1 VVKTATELR
10 RGSPHALNLVDAF
23 SIRDRLLAARSRT
36 AEAKPLPASKAPNH
50 RLALVPRCPAC
61 GEQNPEGAR
70 FCSACGTALT
80 VELAVE
86 ERKIVSV
93 LFVDLVDFTS
103 RSDQADP
110 EDVRAM
116 LVPYHTR
123 VKSEVESFGGVVE
136 KFIGDAVM
144 AVFGA
149 PVSHGDDAERAVRAG
164 LRVLDA
170 IQELNKE
177 NPALDLTVRAAVDTG
192 VAIVDARQ
200 QPDIA
205 QGLAHGDVVN
215 TASRLQAGAPPGGLV
230 VGAETYRATRRVIG
244 YEPVEPIQ
252 AKGKREPLA
261 VWLALEALTGP
272 AERAASAAP
281 MVGRDRELELLSR
294 TWEGVTTGRRP
305 DLVTVIGPP
314 GIGKTRLTREFVSLV
329 EPSGTRVL
337 RGRSLPYG
345 GSAGYRAFGQQVKDV
360 AGIFQSDPPADA
372 RAKLTAVVT
381 ELCGASDRPEV
392 ADNLAL
398 LIGLGGDMVS
408 DRQPLFFSARRFV
421 EELASRQPLL
431 LVFED
436 IHWADASQLDLL
448 ESLAS
453 RVRDVPVMFLALARP
468 ELLDSRPTWGA
479 GLMSHTSMQ
488 LYPLSFDE
496 ARTLAG
502 HLMPMLRP
510 GQRGA
515 ADRVVITAEGNPLFI
530 EELVAS
536 LAERVDEATEELPTN
551 VQTTIAARLDTLPA
565 GARVAL
571 LDAAVIGKVFW
582 RGALQA
588 LEANRSAAELEDA
601 LDMLETRDFIRRESG
616 SQIQGDQEYLFKHML
631 IREVAY
637 ATLPRAARR
646 ERHAAVARFIESAS
660 GERIEE
666 AAALLAHHWQE
677 AGDVDQAVRFLQ
689 LAAEQ
694 AAKGWAKGEAAALF
708 GQALELVSE
717 DQPEL
722 RRAIA
727 IRWAETQAELGDLV
741 AADPVLD
748 KLLEETQ
755 GLERLKVLM
764 ARAHTATDAEGA
776 TRMSQEAFDLAQS
789 LSIEEFIG
797 PALALRSLV
806 SMMAGNMDT
815 ALELGERAL
824 ARWIPGTRRAERAL
838 CLDQMAHGRYLTG
851 EYQRALEYTERAISF
866 AEEIK
871 SSDSLLRT
879 GSVYALTLVGIGR
892 HEEALPKFEEVIA
905 RGREFELVP
914 RLTARALNMS
924 SLLYRDLFQLD
935 EATRRNEEA
944 AELGAAAGFAN
955 AVLQS
960 GIDQLF
966 TDLARGEVGRAE
978 ARWPELWK
986 RTQNIKGWHQWLM
999 AGRLAEGK
1007 AEIAQAKGNYAEA
1020 ARLAEH
1026 AINRARE
1033 VQRAKYE
1040 LAARLVLG
1048 RALMALG
1055 QLERGVEEL
1064 HTALDGIR
1072 RLGHPPML
1080 WRAWWTLSTALAQTG
1095 KDDEAAAAV
1104 ATAAQTLR
1112 IFAATLAPERSGPLL
1127 AAEPSREILWAAGSG

>member
-1 VVKTATELR
+1 
-10 RGSPHALNLVDAF
+10 
-23 SIRDRLLAARSRT
+23 
-36 AEAKPLPASKAPNH
+36 
-50 RLALVPRCPAC
+50 VPQCLAC

-80 VELAVE
+80 VEPAVE
-86 ERKIVSV
+86 ERKVVSV

-116 LVPYHTR
+116 LVPYDIR
-123 VKSEVESFGGVVE
+123 VKSEIESFGGLVE

-149 PVSHGDDAERAVRAG
+149 QVSHGDDAERAVRAG

-177 NPALDLTVRAAVDTG
+177 NPALDLTVRAAVNTG

-215 TASRLQAGAPPGGLV
+215 TASRLETGAPPGGLV
-230 VGAETYRATRRVIG
+230 VGAETYWATRSVIG
-244 YEPVEPIQ
+244 YEPLEPIQ
-252 AKGKREPLA
+252 AKGKRKPLA
-261 VWLALEALTGP
+261 AWLALEALTGP

-281 MVGRDRELELLSR
+281 MVGRDRELALLRR
-294 TWEGVTTGRRP
+294 TWESVTTQRRP
-305 DLVTVIGPP
+305 DLVTVVGHP
-314 GIGKTRLTREFVSLV
+314 GIGKTRLTREFVGLV

-345 GSAGYRAFGQQVKDV
+345 ESSGYRAFRQQVKDV
-360 AGIFQSDPPADA
+360 AGIFEGDPPADA

-381 ELCGASDRPEV
+381 ELCGPTDGPEV
-392 ADNLAL
+392 ADHLAV
-398 LIGLGGDMVS
+398 LIGLGGDRVA
-408 DRQPLFFSARRFV
+408 DRQPLFFAARRFV
-421 EELASRQPLL
+421 EDLASRQPLL

-436 IHWADASQLDLL
+436 IHWADTSQLDLL

-488 LYPLSFDE
+488 LHPLSSDE

-502 HLMPMLRP
+502 HLLPMLS
-510 GQRGA
+510 GLQGA

-536 LAERVDEATEELPTN
+536 LAERVDEALEELPTN
-551 VQTTIAARLDTLPA
+551 VRSTIAARLDTLPA
-565 GARVAL
+565 AARGAL

-588 LEANRSAAELEDA
+588 LDATRSAAELEDA
-601 LDMLETRDFIRRESG
+601 LDMLESRDFIHRESG
-616 SQIQGDQEYLFKHML
+616 SQIQGDHEYLFKHML

-646 ERHAAVARFIESAS
+646 ERHAAVARFIESAA

-677 AGDVDQAVRFLQ
+677 AGDVDQAIRFLQ
-689 LAAEQ
+689 LAAEH
-694 AAKGWAKGEAAALF
+694 AAKGWAKDVAVALF
-708 GQALELVSE
+708 GQALQLVPE
-717 DQPEL
+717 NQPEL

-727 IRWAETQAELGDLV
+727 IRRAETQVELGDPG
-741 AADPVLD
+741 AAAALD
-748 KLLEETQ
+748 KLLEETE

-764 ARAHTATDAEGA
+764 ARAHTAHWAMDAEGA

-797 PALALRSLV
+797 PALALQSLAS
-806 SMMAGNMDT
+806 SMDGNMDT
-815 ALELGERAL
+815 SLELGVRAL
-824 ARWIPGTRRAERAL
+824 AKWTPGTRRAERAL
-838 CLDQMAHGRYLTG
+838 CLDQMATGWYWTG
-851 EYQRALEYTERAISF
+851 EYERALEYGEQAISF

-879 GSVYALTLVGIGR
+879 GSVHALTLTGMGR
-892 HEEALPKFEEVIA
+892 HEEALPRFEEVIA
-905 RGREFELVP
+905 RGREFGLVP
-914 RLTARALNMS
+914 RMTARALNMS
-924 SLLYRDLFQLD
+924 SELYRDLFQLD
-935 EATRRNEEA
+935 EATLRNQEA

-978 ARWPELWK
+978 ARWPELWD
-986 RTQNIKGWHQWLM
+986 RTQNTKGTHQWLM
-999 AGRLAEGK
+999 AGRLAK
-1007 AEIAQAKGNYAEA
+1007 ARAEIALAKGEYAEA
-1020 ARLAEH
+1020 ARLAQE
-1026 AINRARE
+1026 AIDQSRE
-1033 VQRAKYE
+1033 VRRAKYE
-1040 LAARLVLG
+1040 LAARVVLG
-1048 RALMALG
+1048 QALMALG
-1055 QLERGVEEL
+1055 QPQRGIDEL
-1064 HTALDGIR
+1064 HTALRGIR
-1072 RLGHPPML
+1072 RLGHPPTL
-1080 WRAWWTLSTALAQTG
+1080 WRAWWTLGTGLAQTG
-1095 KDDEAAAAV
+1095 QDAEAAAAV
-1104 ATAAQTLR
+1104 EAAANTLR
-1112 IFAATLAPERSGPLL
+1112 TFAATLAPERSEPLL
-1127 AAEPSREILWAAGSG
+1127 VAEPSREILSAAGSR

>member
-1 VVKTATELR
+1 
-10 RGSPHALNLVDAF
+10 
-23 SIRDRLLAARSRT
+23 
-36 AEAKPLPASKAPNH
+36 
-50 RLALVPRCPAC
+50 VPRCLAC

-80 VELAVE
+80 VEPAVE

-116 LVPYHTR
+116 LVPFYTR
-123 VKSEVESFGGVVE
+123 VKSEIESFGGVVE

-177 NPALDLTVRAAVDTG
+177 DPALDLTVRAAVNTG
-192 VAIVDARQ
+192 MAIVDARQ

-215 TASRLQAGAPPGGLV
+215 TASRLQTGAPPGGLV
-230 VGAETYRATRRVIG
+230 VGEETYRATRSVIG
-244 YEPVEPIQ
+244 YQPLELIQ

-261 VWLALEALTGP
+261 VWLALEALTAP

-281 MVGRDRELELLSR
+281 MVGRDRELELLYR
-294 TWEGVTTGRRP
+294 TWEGVTIARRP

-314 GIGKTRLTREFVSLV
+314 GIGKTRLTREFISLV

-345 GSAGYRAFGQQVKDV
+345 GSSGYRAFGQQVKDM
-360 AGIFQSDPPADA
+360 AGIFESDPPADA

-381 ELCGASDRPEV
+381 ELCGPSDGPKV
-392 ADNLAL
+392 ADHLAL
-398 LIGLGGDMVS
+398 LIGLGGDTVS

-421 EELASRQPLL
+421 EDLASRQPLL

-436 IHWADASQLDLL
+436 IDLAGASQLDLL

-502 HLMPMLRP
+502 HLMPMLRS

-536 LAERVDEATEELPTN
+536 LAERGNEATAELPTN
-551 VQTTIAARLDTLPA
+551 VRTTIAARLDTLPA
-565 GARVAL
+565 GARGVL

-588 LEANRSAAELEDA
+588 LDANRSAAELEDA

-616 SQIQGDQEYLFKHML
+616 SQIKGDHEYLFKHML

-637 ATLPRAARR
+637 ATRPRAGRR

-677 AGDVDQAVRFLQ
+677 AGDIDQAVRFLQ
-689 LAAEQ
+689 LAAEH

-717 DQPEL
+717 DQPGL

-727 IRWAETQAELGDLV
+727 IRWAETQAELGDLD

-776 TRMSQEAFDLAQS
+776 TRMSQEAFELAQS

-806 SMMAGNMDT
+806 AMMAGDMDT

-824 ARWIPGTRRAERAL
+824 AKWIPGTLRIERAL

-851 EYQRALEYTERAISF
+851 EYERALEYTELAISF
-866 AEEIK
+866 ADEIK

-879 GSVYALTLVGIGR
+879 GSVYALTLVGVGR

-924 SLLYRDLFQLD
+924 SALYRDLFQLD
-935 EATRRNEEA
+935 EATGRNEEA

-966 TDLARGEVGRAE
+966 TDLARGEPGSAE
-978 ARWPELWK
+978 ARWPELWE

-999 AGRLAEGK
+999 AGRLAEAK
-1007 AEIAQAKGNYAEA
+1007 AEIALAKGNHAEA
-1020 ARLAEH
+1020 ARLAEE
-1026 AINRARE
+1026 AIDRARA
-1033 VQRAKYE
+1033 VRRAKYE

-1055 QLERGVEEL
+1055 QPDRGINEL
-1064 HTALDGIR
+1064 RAALDGIR
-1072 RLGHPPML
+1072 RLGHPPTL
-1080 WRAWWTLSTALAQTG
+1080 WRAWSTLGTALAQTAR
-1095 KDDEAAAAV
+1095 DDEAAAAM
-1104 ATAAQTLR
+1104 AAASNTLR
-1112 IFAATLAPERSGPLL
+1112 TFAATLAPERSGPLL
-1127 AAEPSREILWAAGSG
+1127 AAEPSRDILSAAGSG

>member
-1 VVKTATELR
+1 
-10 RGSPHALNLVDAF
+10 
-23 SIRDRLLAARSRT
+23 
-36 AEAKPLPASKAPNH
+36 
-50 RLALVPRCPAC
+50 
-61 GEQNPEGAR
+61 
-70 FCSACGTALT
+70 
-80 VELAVE
+80 
-86 ERKIVSV
+86 V

-116 LVPYHTR
+116 LVPYDTR
-123 VKSEVESFGGVVE
+123 LKSEIESFGGVVE

-170 IQELNKE
+170 VQELNE
-177 NPALDLTVRAAVDTG
+177 EDPGFDLTVRAAVNTG
-192 VAIVDARQ
+192 EAIVDARQ
-200 QPDIA
+200 QPDSA

-215 TASRLQAGAPPGGLV
+215 TAARLQTGAPPGELV
-230 VGAETYRATRRVIG
+230 VGEETYRATRSVIG
-244 YEPVEPIQ
+244 YAPMESIQ

-261 VWLALEALTGP
+261 AWLALEALTAP

-294 TWEGVTTGRRP
+294 TWEGVITERRP
-305 DLVTVIGPP
+305 NLVTVIGPP
-314 GIGKTRLTREFVSLV
+314 GIGKTRLTREFVGLV
-329 EPSGTRVL
+329 EPSGARVL

-345 GSAGYRAFGQQVKDV
+345 GSSGYRAFGQQVKDL
-360 AGIFQSDPPADA
+360 AGIFETDPPADA

-381 ELCGASDRPEV
+381 ELCGSSDGPEV
-392 ADNLAL
+392 ADHLAL
-398 LIGLGGDMVS
+398 LIGLGGDTVA

-488 LYPLSFDE
+488 LHPLSFDE

-502 HLMPMLRP
+502 HLLPMLS
-510 GQRGA
+510 GLRGA

-536 LAERVDEATEELPTN
+536 LAERVDEATEKLPTN
-551 VQTTIAARLDTLPA
+551 VRTTIAARLDTLPA
-565 GARVAL
+565 AARGAL

-582 RGALQA
+582 RGALQT
-588 LEANRSAAELEDA
+588 LEATRSAAELEDA
-601 LDMLETRDFIRRESG
+601 LDILETRDFIHRESG
-616 SQIQGDQEYLFKHML
+616 SQIQGDHEYLFKHML

-646 ERHAAVARFIESAS
+646 ERHAAAARFIESAA

-677 AGDVDQAVRFLQ
+677 AGDVNQAVRFLQ
-689 LAAEQ
+689 LAAEH
-694 AAKGWAKGEAAALF
+694 AAKGWAKGEAVALF
-708 GQALELVSE
+708 DQALKLVPE

-722 RRAIA
+722 RRALA
-727 IRWAETQAELGDLV
+727 IRRAETQVELGDPG
-741 AADPVLD
+741 AAAALD
-748 KLLEETQ
+748 KLLEETE
-755 GLERLKVLM
+755 GLERLKVLT
-764 ARAHTATDAEGA
+764 ARAHTAHWALDAEG
-776 TRMSQEAFDLAQS
+776 TVRMSQEAFHLAQS
-789 LSIEEFIG
+789 LSAEEFIG
-797 PALALRSLV
+797 PALALQSLA
-806 SMMAGNMDT
+806 SSMAGNMNT

-824 ARWIPGTRRAERAL
+824 AQWIPGTRRAERAL
-838 CLDQMAHGRYLTG
+838 CLDQVATDRYWTG
-851 EYQRALEYTERAISF
+851 HYQQALEYGEQAISF

-879 GSVYALTLVGIGR
+879 GPVHALTMIGMGR
-892 HEEALPKFEEVIA
+892 HEEALPRFEELIA
-905 RGREFELVP
+905 RGRELDLMH
-914 RLTARALNMS
+914 RMTARALNMS
-924 SLLYRDLFQLD
+924 SALYRDLFQLD
-935 EATRRNEEA
+935 EATRRNQEA
-944 AELGAAAGFAN
+944 AELGAATGFAN

-966 TDLARGEVGRAE
+966 TDLARGQVGRAE
-978 ARWPELWK
+978 VRWPELWD
-986 RTQNIKGWHQWLM
+986 RTQNIKGTHQWLM
-999 AGRLAEGK
+999 AGRLAEAR
-1007 AEIAQAKGNYAEA
+1007 AEIALAKGDHAEA
-1020 ARLAEH
+1020 ARLAQE
-1026 AINRARE
+1026 AIDQSRE
-1033 VQRAKYE
+1033 VRRAKYE

-1048 RALMALG
+1048 RALITLG
-1055 QLERGVEEL
+1055 QPERGIDEL
-1064 HTALDGIR
+1064 RTALDGIR
-1072 RLGHPPML
+1072 RLGHPPTL
-1080 WRAWWTLSTALAQTG
+1080 WRAWWTLGTALAETG
-1095 KDDEAAAAV
+1095 QDDEAAVAVSAA
-1104 ATAAQTLR
+1104 ANTLR
-1112 IFAATLAPERSGPLL
+1112 TFAATLAPERSVPLL
-1127 AAEPSREILWAAGSG
+1127 AAEPSREILSAAGSS

>member
-1 VVKTATELR
+1 M
-10 RGSPHALNLVDAF
+10 PQ
-23 SIRDRLLAARSRT
+23 
-36 AEAKPLPASKAPNH
+36 
-50 RLALVPRCPAC
+50 CPAC
-61 GEQNPEGAR
+61 GEQNPEGSR
-70 FCSACGTALT
+70 YCSACGTALT
-80 VELAVE
+80 VEPAVE

-110 EDVRAM
+110 EDVRAI

-123 VKSEVESFGGVVE
+123 VKSEIESFGGVVE

-177 NPALDLTVRAAVDTG
+177 HPALDLTVRAAVNTG

-200 QPDIA
+200 LPDIA

-215 TASRLQAGAPPGGLV
+215 TASRLQTGAPAGGLV
-230 VGAETYRATRRVIG
+230 VGAETYRATRSVIG
-244 YEPVEPIQ
+244 YEPLEPIQ

-261 VWLALEALTGP
+261 AWLALEAP

-281 MVGRDRELELLSR
+281 MVGRDRELELLRR

-314 GIGKTRLTREFVSLV
+314 GIGKTRLAREFISLV

-345 GSAGYRAFGQQVKDV
+345 GSSGYRAFGQQVKVV
-360 AGIFQSDPPADA
+360 AGIFESDPPAGA
-372 RAKLTAVVT
+372 RAKLTAVVI
-381 ELCGASDRPEV
+381 ELCGPSDGPEV
-392 ADNLAL
+392 ADHLAL
-398 LIGLGGDMVS
+398 LIGLGGDTVS

-488 LYPLSFDE
+488 LYPLYFEE

-502 HLMPMLRP
+502 HLIPMLRS

-551 VQTTIAARLDTLPA
+551 VRTTIAARLDTLPA
-565 GARVAL
+565 GARGVL

-582 RGALQA
+582 RGALQELDA
-588 LEANRSAAELEDA
+588 ARSAAELEDS
-601 LDMLETRDFIRRESG
+601 LDMLESRDFIRRESG
-616 SQIQGDQEYLFKHML
+616 SQIQGDHEYLFKHML

-689 LAAEQ
+689 LAAEH

-764 ARAHTATDAEGA
+764 TRAHTATDAEGA

-806 SMMAGNMDT
+806 SSMAGNMDT
-815 ALELGERAL
+815 SLELGERAL
-824 ARWIPGTRRAERAL
+824 AKWIPGTLRPERAQ
-838 CLDQMAHGRYLTG
+838 CLDQMATGWYWTG
-851 EYQRALEYTERAISF
+851 EYERALEYGEQAISF

-879 GSVYALTLVGIGR
+879 GSVHALTLTGMGR

-914 RLTARALNMS
+914 RMTARALNMS
-924 SLLYRDLFQLD
+924 SALYRDLFQLD

-960 GIDQLF
+960 GIDRLF
-966 TDLARGEVGRAE
+966 TDLARGEVGSAE
-978 ARWPELWK
+978 ARWPELWE
-986 RTQNIKGWHQWLM
+986 RTQQTKGWHQWLT

-1007 AEIAQAKGNYAEA
+1007 AEIALAKGNYAEA
-1020 ARLAEH
+1020 ARLAQD
-1026 AINRARE
+1026 AIDRSRK
-1033 VQRAKYE
+1033 VRRAKYE

-1048 RALMALG
+1048 QALPALG
-1055 QLERGVEEL
+1055 QPERGIDEL

-1080 WRAWWTLSTALAQTG
+1080 WRAWWTLGTALAQIG
-1095 KDDEAAAAV
+1095 QDDEAAAAV
-1104 ATAAQTLR
+1104 ATAANTLR
-1112 IFAATLAPERSGPLL
+1112 TFAATLAPERSGPLL
-1127 AAEPSREILWAAGSG
+1127 AAEPSREILSAAGSN

>member
-1 VVKTATELR
+1 M
-10 RGSPHALNLVDAF
+10 
-23 SIRDRLLAARSRT
+23 
-36 AEAKPLPASKAPNH
+36 
-50 RLALVPRCPAC
+50 
-61 GEQNPEGAR
+61 
-70 FCSACGTALT
+70 
-80 VELAVE
+80 
-86 ERKIVSV
+86 
-93 LFVDLVDFTS
+93 LFVDLVDFTA

-116 LVPYHTR
+116 LVPYDNR
-123 VKSEVESFGGVVE
+123 VKSEIESFGGVVE

-170 IQELNKE
+170 VEDLNKE
-177 NPALDLTVRAAVDTG
+177 DPALDFAVRAAVNTG
-192 VAIVDARQ
+192 EAIVDARQ

-215 TASRLQAGAPPGGLV
+215 TASRLQTGAPPGRLV
-230 VGAETYRATRRVIG
+230 VGGETYRATRSVIG
-244 YEPVEPIQ
+244 YEPLEPIQ
-252 AKGKREPLA
+252 AKGKREPLVA
-261 VWLALEALTGP
+261 WLALEALTAP
-272 AERAASAAP
+272 AERAVSAAP
-281 MVGRDRELELLSR
+281 MVGRDRELEVLRR
-294 TWEGVTTGRRP
+294 TWEGVTTERRP

-314 GIGKTRLTREFVSLV
+314 GIGKTRLTREFVGLV
-329 EPSGTRVL
+329 EPSGARAL

-345 GSAGYRAFGQQVKDV
+345 GSSGYRAFGQQVKDV
-360 AGIFQSDPPADA
+360 AGIFETDPPADA

-381 ELCGASDRPEV
+381 KLCGPSDSPEV
-392 ADNLAL
+392 ADHLAL
-398 LIGLGGDMVS
+398 LIGLGGDTVPE
-408 DRQPLFFSARRFV
+408 RQPLFFSARRFV
-421 EELASRQPLL
+421 EDLASRQPLL

-488 LYPLSFDE
+488 LHPLSSDE

-502 HLMPMLRP
+502 HLLPMLS
-510 GQRGA
+510 GLQGA

-536 LAERVDEATEELPTN
+536 LAERVDEATEKLPSN
-551 VQTTIAARLDTLPA
+551 VRSTIAARLDTLPIA
-565 GARVAL
+565 ARNVL

-582 RGALQA
+582 RGALHT
-588 LEANRSAAELEDA
+588 LEPTRSAAELEDA
-601 LDMLETRDFIRRESG
+601 LDILEIRDFIHRESA
-616 SQIQGDQEYLFKHML
+616 SQIQGDHEYLFKHML

-646 ERHAAVARFIESAS
+646 ERHAAVARFIESAA

-666 AAALLAHHWQE
+666 AAALLAHHWQV
-677 AGDVDQAVRFLQ
+677 ASDVDQAVRFLQ
-689 LAAEQ
+689 LAAEH
-694 AAKGWAKGEAAALF
+694 AAKGWAKGEAVALF
-708 GQALELVSE
+708 GQALKLVPADE
-717 DQPEL
+717 PEL

-727 IRWAETQAELGDLV
+727 VRRAETQVELGDPG
-741 AADPVLD
+741 AAAALD

-755 GLERLKVLM
+755 GLERLKVLT
-764 ARAHTATDAEGA
+764 ARAHTAHWALDAEGA
-776 TRMSQEAFDLAQS
+776 TRMSQEAFNLAQS
-789 LSIEEFIG
+789 LSAEEFLG
-797 PALALRSLV
+797 PALALQSLA
-806 SMMAGNMDT
+806 SSMAGNMNT
-815 ALELGERAL
+815 AFELGERAL
-824 ARWIPGTRRAERAL
+824 AQWIPGTRRAERTL
-838 CLDQMAHGRYLTG
+838 FLDQMATDRYWTG
-851 EYQRALEYTERAISF
+851 QYDLALQYGEQAISF

-871 SSDSLLRT
+871 SSNSLLRT
-879 GSVYALTLVGIGR
+879 GPVHALTLTGMGR
-892 HEEALPKFEEVIA
+892 HEEALPRFEEVIA

-924 SLLYRDLFQLD
+924 SALYRDLFQLD
-935 EATRRNEEA
+935 EATRRNQEA

-978 ARWPELWK
+978 AQWPQLWN
-986 RTQNIKGWHQWLM
+986 RTQDARGTHQWLM
-999 AGRLAEGK
+999 AGRLAEAK
-1007 AEIAQAKGNYAEA
+1007 AEIALAKGDHAEA
-1020 ARLAEH
+1020 ARLAQES
-1026 AINRARE
+1026 IDQSRQ

-1048 RALMALG
+1048 RALVALREPARGIG
-1055 QLERGVEEL
+1055 QLRM
-1064 HTALDGIR
+1064 ALDGIR
-1072 RLGHPPML
+1072 RLGHPPTL
-1080 WRAWWTLSTALAQTG
+1080 WRAWWALATALAQMG
-1095 KDDEAAAAV
+1095 QDVEA
-1104 ATAAQTLR
+1104 ATAAGAAANTLR
-1112 IFAATLAPERSGPLL
+1112 TFAATLAPERAELLL
-1127 AAEPSREILWAAGSG
+1127 AAEPSREILSGGGSS

>member
-70 FCSACGTALT
+70 FCSACGTART
-80 VELAVE
+80 AEPTVE

-565 GARVAL
+565 RARVAL

-689 LAAEQ
+689 LAAEH

>member
-1 VVKTATELR
+1 
-10 RGSPHALNLVDAF
+10 
-23 SIRDRLLAARSRT
+23 
-36 AEAKPLPASKAPNH
+36 
-50 RLALVPRCPAC
+50 VPRCPAC
-61 GEQNPEGAR
+61 GDQNPEGAR

-80 VELAVE
+80 VEAAVE
-86 ERKIVSV
+86 ERKVVSV

-123 VKSEVESFGGVVE
+123 VKSEIESFGGVVE

-149 PVSHGDDAERAVRAG
+149 QISHGDDAERAVRAG

-177 NPALDLTVRAAVDTG
+177 NPALDLSVRAAVNTG
-192 VAIVDARQ
+192 EAIVDARQ
-200 QPDIA
+200 QPDLA

-215 TASRLQAGAPPGGLV
+215 TASRLQTGAPPGGLV
-230 VGAETYRATRRVIG
+230 VGEETYRATRSVIA
-244 YEPVEPIQ
+244 YEPLEPIQ

-261 VWLALEALTGP
+261 AWLALEALTAP
-272 AERAASAAP
+272 AERASSAAP
-281 MVGRDRELELLSR
+281 MVGRDRELEQLRR
-294 TWEGVTTGRRP
+294 TWEGVTTERRP
-305 DLVTVIGPP
+305 DLVTVIGAP
-314 GIGKTRLTREFVSLV
+314 GIGKTRLTREFVGLV
-329 EPSGTRVL
+329 EPSGARVL

-345 GSAGYRAFGQQVKDV
+345 GSSGYRAFSQQVKDV
-360 AGIFQSDPPADA
+360 AGIFESDPPADA
-372 RAKLTAVVT
+372 RAKLTAFVT
-381 ELCGASDRPEV
+381 ELCGPTDGPEV
-392 ADNLAL
+392 ADHLAL
-398 LIGLGGDMVS
+398 LIGLGGDRVA

-421 EELASRQPLL
+421 EELSSRGPLL

-488 LYPLSFDE
+488 LYSLSSED
-496 ARTLAG
+496 ARTLAE
-502 HLMPMLRP
+502 HLLPMLS
-510 GQRGA
+510 GLRGA

-536 LAERVDEATEELPTN
+536 LAERVEEATEKLPTN
-551 VQTTIAARLDTLPA
+551 VRTTIAARLDTLPA
-565 GARVAL
+565 AARGAL

-582 RGALQA
+582 RGALQT

-601 LDMLETRDFIRRESG
+601 LDILEARDFIHREAG
-616 SQIQGDQEYLFKHML
+616 SQIQGDHEYVFKHML

-646 ERHAAVARFIESAS
+646 ERHAAVARFIESAA
-660 GERIEE
+660 GERREE

-677 AGDVDQAVRFLQ
+677 AGHVDQAVRFLQ
-689 LAAEQ
+689 FAAEH
-694 AAKGWAKGEAAALF
+694 AAKGWAKGEAVALF
-708 GQALELVSE
+708 GQALELVPE
-717 DQPEL
+717 DQPKL

-727 IRWAETQAELGDLV
+727 IRRAEMQVELGDLG
-741 AADPVLD
+741 AAAPALD
-748 KLLEETQ
+748 KLLEETE

-764 ARAHTATDAEGA
+764 ARARTAHWAMDAQA
-776 TRMSQEAFDLAQS
+776 TRMSQQAFDLAQS
-789 LSIEEFIG
+789 LSAEEFIG
-797 PALALRSLV
+797 PALSLRSEA
-806 SMMAGNMDT
+806 SSKAGNMD
-815 ALELGERAL
+815 AAFELREQAL
-824 ARWIPGTRRAERAL
+824 AKWIPGTRQAERAL
-838 CLDQMAHGRYLTG
+838 CLDQMALDRYWTG
-851 EYQRALEYTERAISF
+851 DYEQALEYGEQAISF

-879 GSVYALTLVGIGR
+879 GSVHALTLTSMGR
-892 HEEALPKFEEVIA
+892 HEEALPMFEEVIA

-914 RLTARALNMS
+914 RWTARALNMS
-924 SLLYRDLFQLD
+924 SALYRDLFQLD
-935 EATRRNEEA
+935 EAIRRNQEA

-955 AVLQS
+955 GVLQS

-966 TDLARGEVGRAE
+966 TDLARREVGRAE
-978 ARWPELWK
+978 VRWPKLWDQAQD
-986 RTQNIKGWHQWLM
+986 TKGWHQWLM

-1007 AEIAQAKGNYAEA
+1007 AEIALAKGDHAEA
-1020 ARLAEH
+1020 AGLAQD
-1026 AINRARE
+1026 AIDQSRA

-1055 QLERGVEEL
+1055 QPERGIDEL
-1064 HTALDGIR
+1064 RTALDGIR
-1072 RLGHPPML
+1072 RLSHPPTL
-1080 WRAWWTLSTALAQTG
+1080 WRAWWTLGMALAQAG
-1095 KDDEAAAAV
+1095 KDDEASDAVAAA
-1104 ATAAQTLR
+1104 ANTLR
-1112 IFAATLAPERSGPLL
+1112 TFAASLAPERSGPLL
-1127 AAEPSREILWAAGSG
+1127 AAEPSREILSAGGSS

>member
-1 VVKTATELR
+1 
-10 RGSPHALNLVDAF
+10 
-23 SIRDRLLAARSRT
+23 
-36 AEAKPLPASKAPNH
+36 
-50 RLALVPRCPAC
+50 
-61 GEQNPEGAR
+61 
-70 FCSACGTALT
+70 
-80 VELAVE
+80 LAVE
-86 ERKIVSV
+86 ERKVVSV

-116 LVPYHTR
+116 LVPYDTR
-123 VKSEVESFGGVVE
+123 VKSEIESFGGVVE

-170 IQELNKE
+170 VQELNRE
-177 NPALDLTVRAAVDTG
+177 DPALDLTVRAAVNTG
-192 VAIVDARQ
+192 EAIVDARQ
-200 QPDIA
+200 QPDTA

-215 TASRLQAGAPPGGLV
+215 TASRLQTGAPPGGLV
-230 VGAETYRATRRVIG
+230 VGEETYRATRSVIG
-244 YEPVEPIQ
+244 YEPVEPIK

-261 VWLALEALTGP
+261 AWLALEALTAP

-281 MVGRDRELELLSR
+281 MVGRDRELELLR
-294 TWEGVTTGRRP
+294 RAWEGVTAERRP

-314 GIGKTRLTREFVSLV
+314 GIGKTRLTREFVGLV
-329 EPSGTRVL
+329 EPSGARVL

-345 GSAGYRAFGQQVKDV
+345 GSSGYRAFGQQVKDV
-360 AGIFQSDPPADA
+360 AGIFETDPPADA
-372 RAKLTAVVT
+372 RAKLAAVVT
-381 ELCGASDRPEV
+381 ELCGRTDGPEV
-392 ADNLAL
+392 ADHLAL
-398 LIGLGGDMVS
+398 LIGFGGDTVP

-453 RVRDVPVMFLALARP
+453 RARDVPVMFLALARP

-488 LYPLSFDE
+488 LHPLSSDE

-502 HLMPMLRP
+502 HLLPMLS
-510 GQRGA
+510 GLQGA

-536 LAERVDEATEELPTN
+536 LAERVDEATEKLPTN
-551 VQTTIAARLDTLPA
+551 VRTTIAARLDTLPA
-565 GARVAL
+565 AARGAL

-588 LEANRSAAELEDA
+588 LDANRSAAELEDA
-601 LDMLETRDFIRRESG
+601 LDILETRDFIHRESA
-616 SQIQGDQEYLFKHML
+616 SQIQGDHEYLFKHML

-646 ERHAAVARFIESAS
+646 ERHAAVAQFIESAA

-666 AAALLAHHWQE
+666 AAAMLAHHWQQ
-677 AGDVDQAVRFLQ
+677 AGDVDRAVRFLQ
-689 LAAEQ
+689 LAAEH
-694 AAKGWAKGEAAALF
+694 AAKGWAKNEAVALF
-708 GQALELVSE
+708 GQALKLVPE

-727 IRWAETQAELGDLV
+727 IRRAETQVELGDLG
-741 AADPVLD
+741 AAPALD
-748 KLLEETQ
+748 KLLEDTE
-755 GLERLKVLM
+755 GLERLKVLT
-764 ARAHTATDAEGA
+764 ARAHTAHRAMDAEAA

-797 PALALRSLV
+797 PALALQSLA
-806 SMMAGNMDT
+806 SSMAGNMNT
-815 ALELGERAL
+815 AFELGERAL
-824 ARWIPGTRRAERAL
+824 AQWVPGTRRGERAL
-838 CLDQMAHGRYLTG
+838 CLDQMATDRYWTG
-851 EYQRALEYTERAISF
+851 EYERALEYGEQAISF

-871 SSDSLLRT
+871 SSDALLRT
-879 GSVYALTLVGIGR
+879 GPVHALTLTGMGR
-892 HEEALPKFEEVIA
+892 HEEAHLRFEALIA
-905 RGREFELVP
+905 RGHEFELVP
-914 RLTARALNMS
+914 RMTARALNMS
-924 SLLYRDLFQLD
+924 SALYRDLFQLD
-935 EATRRNEEA
+935 EATRRNQEA

-978 ARWPELWK
+978 ARWPELWE
-986 RTQNIKGWHQWLM
+986 RTQDTKGTHQWLM
-999 AGRLAEGK
+999 AGRLAEAK
-1007 AEIAQAKGNYAEA
+1007 AEIALAKGDHAEA
-1020 ARLAEH
+1020 ARLAQE
-1026 AINRARE
+1026 AIDRSRE

-1055 QLERGVEEL
+1055 QPERGIDEL
-1064 HTALDGIR
+1064 RTALDGIR
-1072 RLGHPPML
+1072 RLGHPPTL
-1080 WRAWWTLSTALAQTG
+1080 WRAWWTLGTALAQTG
-1095 KDDEAAAAV
+1095 KDDEAAAA
-1104 ATAAQTLR
+1104 AAAAANTLR
-1112 IFAATLAPERSGPLL
+1112 TFAATLAPERSGPLL
-1127 AAEPSREILWAAGSG
+1127 AAEPSREILSAAGSS

>member
-1 VVKTATELR
+1 M
-10 RGSPHALNLVDAF
+10 
-23 SIRDRLLAARSRT
+23 
-36 AEAKPLPASKAPNH
+36 PL
-50 RLALVPRCPAC
+50 CPAC
-61 GEQNPEGAR
+61 GEQNPEAAQ

-80 VELAVE
+80 VEPAVE
-86 ERKIVSV
+86 ERKVVSV

-110 EDVRAM
+110 EDVRAL
-116 LVPYHTR
+116 LVPYDTR
-123 VKSEVESFGGVVE
+123 VKSEIESFGGVVE

-177 NPALDLTVRAAVDTG
+177 NPALDLTVRAAVNTG

-200 QPDIA
+200 QPDIT

-215 TASRLQAGAPPGGLV
+215 TASRLQTGAPPGGLV
-230 VGAETYRATRRVIG
+230 VGAETYRATRSVIG
-244 YEPVEPIQ
+244 YEPLEPIQ
-252 AKGKREPLA
+252 AKGKRKPLA
-261 VWLALEALTGP
+261 AWLALEALTAP

-281 MVGRDRELELLSR
+281 MVGRDRELELLRR
-294 TWEGVTTGRRP
+294 TWEGVTTQRRP

-314 GIGKTRLTREFVSLV
+314 GIGKTRLTREFVGLV

-345 GSAGYRAFGQQVKDV
+345 ESSGYRAFRQHVKDV
-360 AGIFQSDPPADA
+360 AGIFESDPPANA

-381 ELCGASDRPEV
+381 ELCGPTDGPEV
-392 ADNLAL
+392 ADHLAL
-398 LIGLGGDMVS
+398 MIGLGGDTVS

-448 ESLAS
+448 ESLAF

-502 HLMPMLRP
+502 HLMPMLRS

-551 VQTTIAARLDTLPA
+551 VRTTIAARLDTLPA
-565 GARVAL
+565 GARGVL

-588 LEANRSAAELEDA
+588 LEATRSAAELEDA
-601 LDMLETRDFIRRESG
+601 LDMLESRDFIRRESG
-616 SQIQGDQEYLFKHML
+616 SQIQGDHEYLFKHML

-646 ERHAAVARFIESAS
+646 ERHAAVARFIESAA

-677 AGDVDQAVRFLQ
+677 AGDVDRAVRFLQ
-689 LAAEQ
+689 LAAEH

-727 IRWAETQAELGDLV
+727 IRWAETQAELGDLG

-764 ARAHTATDAEGA
+764 TRAHTATDAEGA

-806 SMMAGNMDT
+806 SSMAGNMDT
-815 ALELGERAL
+815 SLELGERAL
-824 ARWIPGTRRAERAL
+824 AKWIPGTLRIERAQ
-838 CLDQMAHGRYLTG
+838 CLDQMATGWYWTG
-851 EYQRALEYTERAISF
+851 EYERALEYGEQAISF

-879 GSVYALTLVGIGR
+879 GSVHALTLTGMGR

-914 RLTARALNMS
+914 RMTARALNMS
-924 SLLYRDLFQLD
+924 SALYRDLFQLD

-944 AELGAAAGFAN
+944 AKLGAAAGFAN

-960 GIDQLF
+960 GIDRLF
-966 TDLARGEVGRAE
+966 TDLARGEVGSAE
-978 ARWPELWK
+978 ARWPELWE
-986 RTQNIKGWHQWLM
+986 RTQQTKGWHQWLT

-1007 AEIAQAKGNYAEA
+1007 AEIALAKGNYAEA
-1020 ARLAEH
+1020 ARLAED
-1026 AINRARE
+1026 AIDRARK
-1033 VQRAKYE
+1033 VRRAKYE
-1040 LAARLVLG
+1040 LAARVVLG
-1048 RALMALG
+1048 QALMALG
-1055 QLERGVEEL
+1055 QPERGIDEL

-1072 RLGHPPML
+1072 RLGHPPTL
-1080 WRAWWTLSTALAQTG
+1080 WRAWSTLGTALAQIG
-1095 KDDEAAAAV
+1095 QDDEAAAAV
-1104 ATAAQTLR
+1104 AAAANTLR
-1112 IFAATLAPERSGPLL
+1112 TFAATLAPERSGPLL
-1127 AAEPSREILWAAGSG
+1127 AAEPSREILSAAGSN

>member
-1 VVKTATELR
+1 MPQCL
-10 RGSPHALNLVDAF
+10 
-23 SIRDRLLAARSRT
+23 
-36 AEAKPLPASKAPNH
+36 
-50 RLALVPRCPAC
+50 AC

-80 VELAVE
+80 VEPAVE
-86 ERKIVSV
+86 ERKVVSV

-116 LVPYHTR
+116 LVPYDIR
-123 VKSEVESFGGVVE
+123 VKSEIESFGGLVE

-149 PVSHGDDAERAVRAG
+149 QVSHGDDAERAVRAG

-177 NPALDLTVRAAVDTG
+177 NPALDLTVRAAVNTG

-215 TASRLQAGAPPGGLV
+215 TASRLETGAPPGGLV
-230 VGAETYRATRRVIG
+230 VGAETYWATRSVIG
-244 YEPVEPIQ
+244 YEPLEPIQ
-252 AKGKREPLA
+252 AKGKRKPLA
-261 VWLALEALTGP
+261 AWLALEALTGP

-281 MVGRDRELELLSR
+281 MVGRDRELALLRR
-294 TWEGVTTGRRP
+294 TWESVTTQRRP
-305 DLVTVIGPP
+305 DLVTVVGHP
-314 GIGKTRLTREFVSLV
+314 GIGKTRLTREFVGLV

-345 GSAGYRAFGQQVKDV
+345 ESSGYRAFRQQVKDV
-360 AGIFQSDPPADA
+360 AGIFEGDPPADA

-381 ELCGASDRPEV
+381 ELCGPTDGPEV
-392 ADNLAL
+392 ADHLAV
-398 LIGLGGDMVS
+398 LIGLGGDRVA
-408 DRQPLFFSARRFV
+408 DRQPLFFAARRFV
-421 EELASRQPLL
+421 EDLASRQPLL

-436 IHWADASQLDLL
+436 IHWADTSQLDLL

-488 LYPLSFDE
+488 LHPLSSDE

-502 HLMPMLRP
+502 HLLPMLS
-510 GQRGA
+510 GLQGA

-530 EELVAS
+530 EELAAS
-536 LAERVDEATEELPTN
+536 LAERVDEALEELPTN
-551 VQTTIAARLDTLPA
+551 VRSTIAARLDTLPA
-565 GARVAL
+565 AARGAL

-588 LEANRSAAELEDA
+588 LDATRSAAELEDA
-601 LDMLETRDFIRRESG
+601 LDMLESRDFIHRESG
-616 SQIQGDQEYLFKHML
+616 SQIQGDHEYLFKHML

-646 ERHAAVARFIESAS
+646 ERHAAVARFIESAA

-666 AAALLAHHWQE
+666 AAALLAHHWRE
-677 AGDVDQAVRFLQ
+677 AGDVDQAIRFLQ
-689 LAAEQ
+689 LAAEH
-694 AAKGWAKGEAAALF
+694 AAKGWAKDVAVALF
-708 GQALELVSE
+708 GQALQLVPE
-717 DQPEL
+717 NQPEL

-727 IRWAETQAELGDLV
+727 IRRAETQVELGDPG
-741 AADPVLD
+741 AAAALD
-748 KLLEETQ
+748 KLLEETE

-764 ARAHTATDAEGA
+764 ARAHTAHWAMDAEGA

-797 PALALRSLV
+797 PALALQSLAS
-806 SMMAGNMDT
+806 SMDGNMDT
-815 ALELGERAL
+815 SLELGVRAL
-824 ARWIPGTRRAERAL
+824 EQWTPGTRRAERAL
-838 CLDQMAHGRYLTG
+838 CLDQMATGWYWTG
-851 EYQRALEYTERAISF
+851 EYERALEYGEQAISF

-879 GSVYALTLVGIGR
+879 GSVHALTLTGMGR
-892 HEEALPKFEEVIA
+892 HEEALPRFEEVIA
-905 RGREFELVP
+905 RGREFGLVP
-914 RLTARALNMS
+914 RMTARALNMS
-924 SLLYRDLFQLD
+924 SELYRDLFQLD
-935 EATRRNEEA
+935 EATLRNQEA

-978 ARWPELWK
+978 ARWPELWD
-986 RTQNIKGWHQWLM
+986 RTQNTKGTHQWLM
-999 AGRLAEGK
+999 AGRLAK
-1007 AEIAQAKGNYAEA
+1007 ARAEIALAKGEHAEA
-1020 ARLAEH
+1020 ARLAQE
-1026 AINRARE
+1026 AIDQSRE
-1033 VQRAKYE
+1033 VRRAKYE
-1040 LAARLVLG
+1040 LAARVVLG
-1048 RALMALG
+1048 QALMALG
-1055 QLERGVEEL
+1055 QPQRGIDEL
-1064 HTALDGIR
+1064 HTALRGIR
-1072 RLGHPPML
+1072 RLGHPPTL
-1080 WRAWWTLSTALAQTG
+1080 WRAWWTLGTGLAQTG
-1095 KDDEAAAAV
+1095 QDAEAAAAV
-1104 ATAAQTLR
+1104 EAAANTLR
-1112 IFAATLAPERSGPLL
+1112 TFAATLAPERSEPLL
-1127 AAEPSREILWAAGSG
+1127 VAEPSREILSAAGSR

>member
-1 VVKTATELR
+1 
-10 RGSPHALNLVDAF
+10 
-23 SIRDRLLAARSRT
+23 
-36 AEAKPLPASKAPNH
+36 
-50 RLALVPRCPAC
+50 VPQCLAC
-61 GEQNPEGAR
+61 GEQNLEGAR

-80 VELAVE
+80 VEPAVE
-86 ERKIVSV
+86 ERKVVSV

-116 LVPYHTR
+116 LVPYDIR
-123 VKSEVESFGGVVE
+123 VKSEIESFGGVVE

-149 PVSHGDDAERAVRAG
+149 QVSHGDDAERAVRAG

-170 IQELNKE
+170 IQELNE
-177 NPALDLTVRAAVDTG
+177 EDPALDLTVRAAVNTG

-215 TASRLQAGAPPGGLV
+215 TASRLQTGAPPGRLV
-230 VGAETYRATRRVIG
+230 VGAETYWATRSVIA
-244 YEPVEPIQ
+244 YEPVEPIL
-252 AKGKREPLA
+252 AKGKRKPLA
-261 VWLALEALTGP
+261 AWLALEALTAP

-281 MVGRDRELELLSR
+281 MVGRDRELELFRR
-294 TWEGVTTGRRP
+294 TWESVITERRP

-314 GIGKTRLTREFVSLV
+314 GIGKTRLTREFVGLV

-345 GSAGYRAFGQQVKDV
+345 GSSGYRAFSQQVKDV
-360 AGIFQSDPPADA
+360 AGIFESDPPADA
-372 RAKLTAVVT
+372 RAKLTAAVT
-381 ELCGASDRPEV
+381 ELCGSTDGPEV
-392 ADNLAL
+392 ADHLAV
-398 LIGLGGDMVS
+398 LIGLGGDRVA
-408 DRQPLFFSARRFV
+408 DRQPLFFAARRFV
-421 EELASRQPLL
+421 EDLASRQPLL

-436 IHWADASQLDLL
+436 IHWADASQLDLM

-488 LYPLSFDE
+488 LYPLSSDE
-496 ARTLAG
+496 AHTLAG
-502 HLMPMLRP
+502 HLLPMLS
-510 GQRGA
+510 GLQGA

-536 LAERVDEATEELPTN
+536 LAERVDEAIEELPTN
-551 VQTTIAARLDTLPA
+551 VRSTIAARLDTLPTA
-565 GARVAL
+565 ARGAL

-588 LEANRSAAELEDA
+588 LDATRSAAELEDA
-601 LDMLETRDFIRRESG
+601 LDLLESRDFIHRESG
-616 SQIQGDQEYLFKHML
+616 SQIQGDHEYLFKHML

-646 ERHAAVARFIESAS
+646 GRHAAVARFIESAA

-677 AGDVDQAVRFLQ
+677 AGDVDQAVRFLK
-689 LAAEQ
+689 LAAEH
-694 AAKGWAKGEAAALF
+694 AAKGWAKGEAVALF
-708 GQALELVSE
+708 GQALKLVPE

-727 IRWAETQAELGDLV
+727 LRRAETQVELGDLG
-741 AADPVLD
+741 AASALD
-748 KLLEETQ
+748 ELLEETE

-764 ARAHTATDAEGA
+764 ARAHTAHWALDAEGA

-789 LSIEEFIG
+789 LSAGEFVG
-797 PALALRSLV
+797 PALALQSLA
-806 SMMAGNMDT
+806 SSMAGNMNT
-815 ALELGERAL
+815 SLELGELAL
-824 ARWIPGTRRAERAL
+824 AQWIPGTRRAERAL
-838 CLDQMAHGRYLTG
+838 CLDQMATGWYWTG
-851 EYQRALEYTERAISF
+851 EYERALEYGKQAISF

-879 GSVYALTLVGIGR
+879 GSVHALTLTGMGR
-892 HEEALPKFEEVIA
+892 HEEALPRFEEVIA
-905 RGREFELVP
+905 RGREFGVVP
-914 RLTARALNMS
+914 RMTARALNMS
-924 SLLYRDLFQLD
+924 SALYRDLFQLD
-935 EATRRNEEA
+935 EAIRRNQEA
-944 AELGAAAGFAN
+944 EELGAAAGFAN

-978 ARWPELWK
+978 ARWPELWD
-986 RTQNIKGWHQWLM
+986 RTQDIKGTHQWLM
-999 AGRLAEGK
+999 AGRLAEAR
-1007 AEIAQAKGNYAEA
+1007 AEIALAKGEHTEA
-1020 ARLAEH
+1020 ARLAQE
-1026 AINRARE
+1026 AIDQSRQVR
-1033 VQRAKYE
+1033 RTKYE

-1055 QLERGVEEL
+1055 QSERGIDQL
-1064 HTALDGIR
+1064 RTALDGIQQ
-1072 RLGHPPML
+1072 LGHPPTL
-1080 WRAWWTLSTALAQTG
+1080 WRAWWALGSALAQAG
-1095 KDDEAAAAV
+1095 RDDEAAAAV
-1104 ATAAQTLR
+1104 SVAAKTLR

-1127 AAEPSREILWAAGSG
+1127 AAEPSREILSAAGSS

>member
-1 VVKTATELR
+1 
-10 RGSPHALNLVDAF
+10 
-23 SIRDRLLAARSRT
+23 
-36 AEAKPLPASKAPNH
+36 
-50 RLALVPRCPAC
+50 VPQCLAC

-80 VELAVE
+80 VEPAVE
-86 ERKIVSV
+86 ERKVVSV

-116 LVPYHTR
+116 LVPYDIR
-123 VKSEVESFGGVVE
+123 VKSEIESFGGLVE

-149 PVSHGDDAERAVRAG
+149 QVSHGDDAERAVRAG

-177 NPALDLTVRAAVDTG
+177 NPALDLTVRAAVNTG

-215 TASRLQAGAPPGGLV
+215 TASRLETGAPPGGLV
-230 VGAETYRATRRVIG
+230 VGAETYWATRSVIG
-244 YEPVEPIQ
+244 YEPLEPIQ
-252 AKGKREPLA
+252 AKGKRKPLA
-261 VWLALEALTGP
+261 AWLALEALTGP

-281 MVGRDRELELLSR
+281 MVGRDRELALLRR
-294 TWEGVTTGRRP
+294 TWESVTTQRRP
-305 DLVTVIGPP
+305 DLVTVVGHP
-314 GIGKTRLTREFVSLV
+314 GIGKTRLTREFVGLV

-345 GSAGYRAFGQQVKDV
+345 ESSGYRAFRQQVKDV
-360 AGIFQSDPPADA
+360 AGIFEGDPPADA

-381 ELCGASDRPEV
+381 ELCGPTDGPEV
-392 ADNLAL
+392 ADHLAV
-398 LIGLGGDMVS
+398 LIGLGGDRVA
-408 DRQPLFFSARRFV
+408 DRQPLFFAARRFV
-421 EELASRQPLL
+421 EDLASRQPLL

-436 IHWADASQLDLL
+436 IHWADTSQLDLL

-488 LYPLSFDE
+488 LHPLSSDE

-502 HLMPMLRP
+502 HLLPMLS
-510 GQRGA
+510 GLQGA

-536 LAERVDEATEELPTN
+536 LAERVDEALEELPTN
-551 VQTTIAARLDTLPA
+551 VRSTIAARLDTLPA
-565 GARVAL
+565 AARGAL

-588 LEANRSAAELEDA
+588 LDATRSAAELEDA
-601 LDMLETRDFIRRESG
+601 LDMLESRDFIHRESG
-616 SQIQGDQEYLFKHML
+616 SQIQGDHEYLFKHML

-646 ERHAAVARFIESAS
+646 ERHAAVARFIESAA

-677 AGDVDQAVRFLQ
+677 AGDVDQAIRFLQ
-689 LAAEQ
+689 LAAEH
-694 AAKGWAKGEAAALF
+694 AAKGWAKDVAVALF
-708 GQALELVSE
+708 GQALQLVPE
-717 DQPEL
+717 NQPEL

-727 IRWAETQAELGDLV
+727 IRRAETQVELGDPG
-741 AADPVLD
+741 AAAALD
-748 KLLEETQ
+748 KLLEETE

-764 ARAHTATDAEGA
+764 ARAHTAHWAMDAEGA

-789 LSIEEFIG
+789 LSIEEFVG
-797 PALALRSLV
+797 PALALQSLAS
-806 SMMAGNMDT
+806 SMDGNMDT
-815 ALELGERAL
+815 SLELGVRAL
-824 ARWIPGTRRAERAL
+824 AKWTPGTRRAERAL
-838 CLDQMAHGRYLTG
+838 CLDQMATGWYWTG
-851 EYQRALEYTERAISF
+851 EYERALEYGEQAISF

-879 GSVYALTLVGIGR
+879 GSVHALTLTGMGR
-892 HEEALPKFEEVIA
+892 HEEALPRFEEVIA
-905 RGREFELVP
+905 RGREFGLVP
-914 RLTARALNMS
+914 RMTARALNMS
-924 SLLYRDLFQLD
+924 SELYRDLFQLD
-935 EATRRNEEA
+935 EATLRNQEA

-978 ARWPELWK
+978 ARWPELWD
-986 RTQNIKGWHQWLM
+986 RTQNTKGTHQWLM
-999 AGRLAEGK
+999 AGRLAK
-1007 AEIAQAKGNYAEA
+1007 ARAEIALAKGEHAEA
-1020 ARLAEH
+1020 ARLAQE
-1026 AINRARE
+1026 AIDQSRE
-1033 VQRAKYE
+1033 VRRAKYE

-1048 RALMALG
+1048 QALMALG
-1055 QLERGVEEL
+1055 QPQRGIDEL
-1064 HTALDGIR
+1064 HTALRGIR
-1072 RLGHPPML
+1072 RLGHPPTL
-1080 WRAWWTLSTALAQTG
+1080 WRAWWTLGTGLAQTG
-1095 KDDEAAAAV
+1095 QDAEAAAAV
-1104 ATAAQTLR
+1104 EAAANTLR
-1112 IFAATLAPERSGPLL
+1112 TFAATLAPERSEPLL
-1127 AAEPSREILWAAGSG
+1127 VAEPSREILSAAGSR

>member
-1 VVKTATELR
+1 
-10 RGSPHALNLVDAF
+10 
-23 SIRDRLLAARSRT
+23 
-36 AEAKPLPASKAPNH
+36 
-50 RLALVPRCPAC
+50 VPRCLAC

-70 FCSACGTALT
+70 FCSACGAALT
-80 VELAVE
+80 VERAVE
-86 ERKIVSV
+86 ERKVVSV

-116 LVPYHTR
+116 LVPYDTR
-123 VKSEVESFGGVVE
+123 VKSEIESFGGVVE

-170 IQELNKE
+170 VEDLNRE
-177 NPALDLTVRAAVDTG
+177 DPALDLTVRAAVNTG
-192 VAIVDARQ
+192 EAIVDARQ
-200 QPDIA
+200 QPDAA

-215 TASRLQAGAPPGGLV
+215 TASRLQTGAPPGALV
-230 VGAETYRATRRVIG
+230 VGEETFRATRSVIG
-244 YEPVEPIQ
+244 YAPVEPIQ

-261 VWLALEALTGP
+261 AWLALEALTAP

-281 MVGRDRELELLSR
+281 MVGRDRELELLRR
-294 TWEGVTTGRRP
+294 TWEGVTTERRP
-305 DLVTVIGPP
+305 DLVTVIGHP
-314 GIGKTRLTREFVSLV
+314 GIGKTRLTREFVGLV
-329 EPSGTRVL
+329 DPSGARVL

-345 GSAGYRAFGQQVKDV
+345 GSSGYRAFGQQVKDV
-360 AGIFQSDPPADA
+360 AGIFETDPPADA

-381 ELCGASDRPEV
+381 ELCGPIEGPEV
-392 ADNLAL
+392 ADHLAL
-398 LIGLGGDMVS
+398 LIGLGGDRVP

-431 LVFED
+431 MVFED

-488 LYPLSFDE
+488 LHPLSFDD

-502 HLMPMLRP
+502 HLLPMLS
-510 GQRGA
+510 GLQGA
-515 ADRVVITAEGNPLFI
+515 GDRVVITAEGNPLFI

-536 LAERVDEATEELPTN
+536 LAERVDEATEKLPTN
-551 VQTTIAARLDTLPA
+551 VRSTIAARLDTLSPA
-565 GARVAL
+565 ARGAL

-582 RGALQA
+582 RGALQT

-601 LDMLETRDFIRRESG
+601 LDILESRDFIHRESG
-616 SQIQGDQEYLFKHML
+616 SQIEGDHEYLFKHML

-646 ERHAAVARFIESAS
+646 ERHAAVARFIESAA

-666 AAALLAHHWQE
+666 AAAMLAHHWQE
-677 AGDVDQAVRFLQ
+677 AGDLDQAVRFLQ
-689 LAAEQ
+689 LAAEH
-694 AAKGWAKGEAAALF
+694 AAKGWAKNEAVAMF
-708 GQALELVSE
+708 GQALKLVPE

-727 IRWAETQAELGDLV
+727 IRRAETQVELGDLG
-741 AADPVLD
+741 AAPALD
-748 KLLEETQ
+748 KLLDETE
-755 GLERLKVLM
+755 GLERLKVLT
-764 ARAHTATDAEGA
+764 ARAHTAHRAMDAEAA

-789 LSIEEFIG
+789 LSIEEFLG
-797 PALALRSLV
+797 PALALQSLA
-806 SMMAGNMDT
+806 SSMAGNMNT
-815 ALELGERAL
+815 AFELGERAL
-824 ARWIPGTRRAERAL
+824 AQWIPGTRRGERAL
-838 CLDQMAHGRYLTG
+838 CLDQMATDRYWTG
-851 EYQRALEYTERAISF
+851 EYERALEYGEQAVSF
-866 AEEIK
+866 ADEIK
-871 SSDSLLRT
+871 SSDALLRT
-879 GSVYALTLVGIGR
+879 GPVHALTLTGMGR
-892 HEEALPKFEEVIA
+892 HEEALPRFEELIA

-914 RLTARALNMS
+914 RMTARALNMS
-924 SLLYRDLFQLD
+924 SALYRDLFQLD
-935 EATRRNEEA
+935 EATRRNQEA

-966 TDLARGEVGRAE
+966 TDLARGEIGRAE
-978 ARWPELWK
+978 ARWPELWE
-986 RTQNIKGWHQWLM
+986 RTQDTKGTHQWLM

-1007 AEIAQAKGNYAEA
+1007 AEIAVAKGDYAEA
-1020 ARLAEH
+1020 ARLAQE
-1026 AINRARE
+1026 AIDRSRE
-1033 VQRAKYE
+1033 VHRAKYE

-1055 QLERGVEEL
+1055 QPERGIAEL

-1072 RLGHPPML
+1072 RLGHPPTL
-1080 WRAWWTLSTALAQTG
+1080 WRAWWTLGTALAQAG
-1095 KDDEAAAAV
+1095 RDDEAAAA
-1104 ATAAQTLR
+1104 AAAAAKTLR
-1112 IFAATLAPERSGPLL
+1112 TFAATLAPQRSGPLL
-1127 AAEPSREILWAAGSG
+1127 AAEPSREILLAAGFS

>member
-1 VVKTATELR
+1 
-10 RGSPHALNLVDAF
+10 
-23 SIRDRLLAARSRT
+23 
-36 AEAKPLPASKAPNH
+36 
-50 RLALVPRCPAC
+50 VPQCLAC

-80 VELAVE
+80 VEPAVE
-86 ERKIVSV
+86 ERKVVSV

-116 LVPYHTR
+116 LVPYDIR
-123 VKSEVESFGGVVE
+123 VKSEIESFGGVVE

-149 PVSHGDDAERAVRAG
+149 QVSHGDDAERAVRAG

-177 NPALDLTVRAAVDTG
+177 NPALDLTVRAAVNTG

-215 TASRLQAGAPPGGLV
+215 TASRLQTGAPPGRLV
-230 VGAETYRATRRVIG
+230 VGAETYWATRSVIA
-244 YEPVEPIQ
+244 YEPIESIQ
-252 AKGKREPLA
+252 AKGKRKPLA
-261 VWLALEALTGP
+261 AWLALEALTAP
-272 AERAASAAP
+272 AERVASAAP
-281 MVGRDRELELLSR
+281 MVGRDRELELLGR
-294 TWEGVTTGRRP
+294 TWESVTTQRRP

-314 GIGKTRLTREFVSLV
+314 GIGKTRLTREFVGLV
-329 EPSGTRVL
+329 EPSGARVL

-345 GSAGYRAFGQQVKDV
+345 ESSGYRAFRQQVKDV
-360 AGIFQSDPPADA
+360 AGIFESDPPADA

-381 ELCGASDRPEV
+381 ELCGPTDGPEV
-392 ADNLAL
+392 ADHLAV
-398 LIGLGGDMVS
+398 LIGLGGDAVA
-408 DRQPLFFSARRFV
+408 DRQPLFFAARRFV
-421 EELASRQPLL
+421 EDLATGQPLL

-488 LYPLSFDE
+488 LYPLSSDE
-496 ARTLAG
+496 ALTLAG
-502 HLMPMLRP
+502 HLLPMLS
-510 GQRGA
+510 GLQGA

-536 LAERVDEATEELPTN
+536 LTERVDEAIEELPTN
-551 VQTTIAARLDTLPA
+551 VRSTIAARLDTLPA
-565 GARVAL
+565 AARGAL

-588 LEANRSAAELEDA
+588 LDATRSAAELEDA
-601 LDMLETRDFIRRESG
+601 LDILETRDFIHRESG
-616 SQIQGDQEYLFKHML
+616 SQIQGDHEYLFKHML

-646 ERHAAVARFIESAS
+646 ERHAAVARFIESAA

-689 LAAEQ
+689 LAAEH
-694 AAKGWAKGEAAALF
+694 AAKGWAKDEAADLF
-708 GQALELVSE
+708 GQALELVPE
-717 DQPEL
+717 NQPEL

-727 IRWAETQAELGDLV
+727 IRRAETQVELGDPG
-741 AADPVLD
+741 AAAALD
-748 KLLEETQ
+748 KLLEETE

-764 ARAHTATDAEGA
+764 ARAHTAHWALDAEGA
-776 TRMSQEAFDLAQS
+776 TRMSQEAFHLAQS
-789 LSIEEFIG
+789 LSIEEFLG
-797 PALALRSLV
+797 PALALQGLAS
-806 SMMAGNMDT
+806 SMAGNMNT
-815 ALELGERAL
+815 AFELGERAL
-824 ARWIPGTRRAERAL
+824 AQWIPGTRRAERAL
-838 CLDQMAHGRYLTG
+838 CLDQMATDRYWTG
-851 EYQRALEYTERAISF
+851 DYQRALEYGEQAISF
-866 AEEIK
+866 GEEIK

-879 GSVYALTLVGIGR
+879 GPVHALTLTGMGR
-892 HEEALPKFEEVIA
+892 HEEALPRFEELIA
-905 RGREFELVP
+905 RGREFDLMH
-914 RLTARALNMS
+914 RMTARALNMS
-924 SLLYRDLFQLD
+924 SALYRDLLQLD
-935 EATRRNEEA
+935 EATRRNQEA
-944 AELGAAAGFAN
+944 AELGAATGFAN
-955 AVLQS
+955 AMLQS

-978 ARWPELWK
+978 ARWPDLWD
-986 RTQNIKGWHQWLM
+986 RTQNTKGTHQWLM
-999 AGRLAEGK
+999 AGRLAEAK
-1007 AEIAQAKGNYAEA
+1007 AEIALAKGDHAEA
-1020 ARLAEH
+1020 ARLAQE
-1026 AINRARE
+1026 AIDQSRQ

-1055 QLERGVEEL
+1055 QPERGIDQL

-1072 RLGHPPML
+1072 RLGHPPTL
-1080 WRAWWTLSTALAQTG
+1080 WRAWWNLGTALAQTG
-1095 KDDEAAAAV
+1095 QDDEAAAAV
-1104 ATAAQTLR
+1104 SAAANTLR
-1112 IFAATLAPERSGPLL
+1112 TFAATLAPERSGPLL
-1127 AAEPSREILWAAGSG
+1127 AAEPSREILSAAGSS

>member
-1 VVKTATELR
+1 
-10 RGSPHALNLVDAF
+10 
-23 SIRDRLLAARSRT
+23 
-36 AEAKPLPASKAPNH
+36 
-50 RLALVPRCPAC
+50 VPQCLAC

-80 VELAVE
+80 VEPAVE
-86 ERKIVSV
+86 ERKVVSV

-116 LVPYHTR
+116 LVPYDIR
-123 VKSEVESFGGVVE
+123 VKSEIESFGGLVE

-149 PVSHGDDAERAVRAG
+149 QVSHGDDAERAVRAG

-177 NPALDLTVRAAVDTG
+177 NPALDLTVRAAVNTG

-215 TASRLQAGAPPGGLV
+215 TASRLETGAPPGGLV
-230 VGAETYRATRRVIG
+230 VGAETYWATRSVIG
-244 YEPVEPIQ
+244 YEPLEPIQ
-252 AKGKREPLA
+252 AKGKRKPLA
-261 VWLALEALTGP
+261 AWLALEALTGP

-281 MVGRDRELELLSR
+281 MVGRDRELALLRR
-294 TWEGVTTGRRP
+294 TWESVTTQRRP
-305 DLVTVIGPP
+305 DLVTVVGHP
-314 GIGKTRLTREFVSLV
+314 GIGKTRLTREFVGLV

-345 GSAGYRAFGQQVKDV
+345 ESSGYRAFRQQVKDV
-360 AGIFQSDPPADA
+360 AGIFEGDPPADA

-381 ELCGASDRPEV
+381 ELCGPTDGPEV
-392 ADNLAL
+392 ADHLAV
-398 LIGLGGDMVS
+398 LIGLGGDRVA
-408 DRQPLFFSARRFV
+408 DRQPLFFAARRFV
-421 EELASRQPLL
+421 EDLASRQPLL

-436 IHWADASQLDLL
+436 IHWADTSQLDLL

-488 LYPLSFDE
+488 LHPLSSDE

-502 HLMPMLRP
+502 HLLPMLS
-510 GQRGA
+510 GLQGA

-536 LAERVDEATEELPTN
+536 LAERVDEALEELPTN
-551 VQTTIAARLDTLPA
+551 VRSTIAARLDTLPA
-565 GARVAL
+565 AARGAL

-588 LEANRSAAELEDA
+588 LDATRSAAELEDA
-601 LDMLETRDFIRRESG
+601 LDMLESRDFIHRESG
-616 SQIQGDQEYLFKHML
+616 SQIQGDHEYLFKHML

-646 ERHAAVARFIESAS
+646 ERHAAVARFIESAA

-677 AGDVDQAVRFLQ
+677 AGDVDQAIRFLQ
-689 LAAEQ
+689 LAAEH
-694 AAKGWAKGEAAALF
+694 AAKGWAKDVAVALF
-708 GQALELVSE
+708 GQALQLVPE
-717 DQPEL
+717 NQPEL

-727 IRWAETQAELGDLV
+727 IRRAETQVELGDPG
-741 AADPVLD
+741 AAAALD
-748 KLLEETQ
+748 KLLEETE

-764 ARAHTATDAEGA
+764 ARAHTAHWAMDAEGA

-789 LSIEEFIG
+789 LSIEEFVG
-797 PALALRSLV
+797 PALALQSLAS
-806 SMMAGNMDT
+806 SMDGNMDT
-815 ALELGERAL
+815 SLELGVRAL
-824 ARWIPGTRRAERAL
+824 AKWTPGTRRAERAL
-838 CLDQMAHGRYLTG
+838 CLDQMATGWYWTG
-851 EYQRALEYTERAISF
+851 EYERALEYGEQAISF

-879 GSVYALTLVGIGR
+879 GSVHALTLTGMGR
-892 HEEALPKFEEVIA
+892 HEEALPRFEEVIA
-905 RGREFELVP
+905 RGREFGLVP
-914 RLTARALNMS
+914 RMTARALNMS
-924 SLLYRDLFQLD
+924 SELYRDLFQLD
-935 EATRRNEEA
+935 EATLRNQEA

-978 ARWPELWK
+978 ARWPELWD
-986 RTQNIKGWHQWLM
+986 RTQNTKGTHQWLM
-999 AGRLAEGK
+999 AGRLAK
-1007 AEIAQAKGNYAEA
+1007 ARAEIALAKGEHAEA
-1020 ARLAEH
+1020 ARLAQE
-1026 AINRARE
+1026 AIDQSRE
-1033 VQRAKYE
+1033 VRRAKYE

-1048 RALMALG
+1048 QALMALG
-1055 QLERGVEEL
+1055 QPQRGIDEL
-1064 HTALDGIR
+1064 HTALRGIR
-1072 RLGHPPML
+1072 RLGHPPTL
-1080 WRAWWTLSTALAQTG
+1080 WRAWWTLGTGLAQTG
-1095 KDDEAAAAV
+1095 QDAEAAAAV
-1104 ATAAQTLR
+1104 EAAANTLR
-1112 IFAATLAPERSGPLL
+1112 AFAATLAPERSEPLL
-1127 AAEPSREILWAAGSG
+1127 VAEPSREILSAAGSR

>member
-1 VVKTATELR
+1 VLQ
-10 RGSPHALNLVDAF
+10 
-23 SIRDRLLAARSRT
+23 
-36 AEAKPLPASKAPNH
+36 
-50 RLALVPRCPAC
+50 CPAC
-61 GEQNPEGAR
+61 GEQNPKGAR

-80 VELAVE
+80 VEPAVE
-86 ERKIVSV
+86 ERKVVSV

-116 LVPYHTR
+116 LVSYDTR
-123 VKSEVESFGGVVE
+123 VKSEIESFGGVVE

-170 IQELNKE
+170 VQELNKE
-177 NPALDLTVRAAVDTG
+177 DPALDLTLRAAVNTG
-192 VAIVDARQ
+192 EAIVDARQ

-215 TASRLQAGAPPGGLV
+215 TAARLQSGAPPGGLV
-230 VGAETYRATRRVIG
+230 VGEETYRATRSVIG
-244 YEPVEPIQ
+244 YGALEPIQ
-252 AKGKREPLA
+252 VKGKREPLA
-261 VWLALEALTGP
+261 AWLALETLTAP
-272 AERAASAAP
+272 AERAGSAAP
-281 MVGRDRELELLSR
+281 MVGRDRELEQLRR
-294 TWEGVTTGRRP
+294 TWEGVTTERRP

-314 GIGKTRLTREFVSLV
+314 GIGKTRLTREFVGLV
-329 EPSGTRVL
+329 EPSGARVL

-345 GSAGYRAFGQQVKDV
+345 GSSGYRAFSQQVKEV
-360 AGIFQSDPPADA
+360 AGIFETDPPADA
-372 RAKLTAVVT
+372 RAKLTVVVT
-381 ELCGASDRPEV
+381 ELCGPSDGPEV
-392 ADNLAL
+392 AEHLAL
-398 LIGLGGDMVS
+398 LIGLGGDRVP

-479 GLMSHTSMQ
+479 RLMSHTSMQ
-488 LYPLSFDE
+488 LHPLSFDE

-502 HLMPMLRP
+502 HLLPRLS
-510 GQRGA
+510 GLQGA

-536 LAERVDEATEELPTN
+536 LAERVDEATGKLPTN
-551 VQTTIAARLDTLPA
+551 VRTTIAARLDTLPA
-565 GARVAL
+565 AARSAL

-582 RGALQA
+582 RGALQT
-588 LEANRSAAELEDA
+588 LEATRSAAELGDA
-601 LDMLETRDFIRRESG
+601 LDILETRDFIHREAG
-616 SQIQGDQEYLFKHML
+616 SQIQGDHEYLFKHML

-646 ERHAAVARFIESAS
+646 GRHAAVARFIESAA

-666 AAALLAHHWQE
+666 AAAMLAHHWQE
-677 AGDVDQAVRFLQ
+677 AGDLDQAVRFLQ
-689 LAAEQ
+689 LAAEH
-694 AAKGWAKGEAAALF
+694 AANGWAKNEAVALF
-708 GQALELVSE
+708 GQALKLVPE

-722 RRAIA
+722 RRAIT
-727 IRWAETQAELGDLV
+727 IRRAETQVELGDLGD
-741 AADPVLD
+741 APALD
-748 KLLEETQ
+748 KLLGETD
-755 GLERLKVLM
+755 GLERLKVLT
-764 ARAHTATDAEGA
+764 ARAHTAHRAMDAEGA

-797 PALALRSLV
+797 PALALQSLA
-806 SMMAGNMDT
+806 SSMAGNMNT
-815 ALELGERAL
+815 AFELGERAL
-824 ARWIPGTRRAERAL
+824 AQWIPGTRRGERAL
-838 CLDQMAHGRYLTG
+838 CLDQMATDRYWTG
-851 EYQRALEYTERAISF
+851 EYQRALEYGEQAISF

-871 SSDSLLRT
+871 SSDALLRT
-879 GSVYALTLVGIGR
+879 GPVHALTLTGLGR
-892 HEEALPKFEEVIA
+892 HEEAVPRFEELIA

-914 RLTARALNMS
+914 RMTARALNMS
-924 SLLYRDLFQLD
+924 SALYRDLFQLD
-935 EATRRNEEA
+935 EATRRNQEA

-978 ARWPELWK
+978 ARWPELWD
-986 RTQNIKGWHQWLM
+986 RTQDIKGTHQWLM
-999 AGRLAEGK
+999 AGRLAEAR
-1007 AEIAQAKGNYAEA
+1007 AEIALAKGEHTEA
-1020 ARLAEH
+1020 ARLAQE
-1026 AINRARE
+1026 AIDQSRQVR
-1033 VQRAKYE
+1033 RTKYE

-1055 QLERGVEEL
+1055 QPERGIDQL
-1064 HTALDGIR
+1064 RTALDGIQQ
-1072 RLGHPPML
+1072 LGHPPTL
-1080 WRAWWTLSTALAQTG
+1080 WRAWWALGSALAQAG
-1095 KDDEAAAAV
+1095 RDDEAAVAVSAA
-1104 ATAAQTLR
+1104 ANTLR
-1112 IFAATLAPERSGPLL
+1112 TFAATLAPERSGPLL
-1127 AAEPSREILWAAGSG
+1127 AAEPSREILSAAGSS